1 MGKAAASWQTE
12 ELRVRLKRSGLAS
25 YSTVDNLWTS
35 SVHSL
40 LLRSS
45 FHAPKGTKF
54 DWDSFMIGIVGLELS
69 TLS

>member
-1 MGKAAASWQTE
+1 MQTE
-12 ELRVRLKRSGLAS
+12 NPRVRMKRSSLAFFS
-25 YSTVDNLWTS
+25 PVGNLQTN

-40 LLRSS
+40 LFRSS